1 MDHYCKAYPVKTVSI
16 VSITHSLLFS
26 GYIEVISNEPVPAVT
41 TTNITLLEE
50 DVEDIIT
57 NDLTEEDEIIS
68 DDDEDI
74 TKDFVLDDPESM
86 KHVSEGVYHDDI
98 DHELSDEEKD
108 AKILVDVIASIAE
121 WKDRQQ
127 RKLLHYL
134 FHRQKRDEEVVCYGE
149 LGCFRDEGPF
159 NYLDMLPSPPE
170 EIGTVF
176 YLYTRCGNV
185 QQKGKGKF
193 SYSEKLY
200 T

>member
-1 MDHYCKAYPVKTVSI
+1 M
-16 VSITHSLLFS
+16 
-26 GYIEVISNEPVPAVT
+26 ISNEPVPAVP

-57 NDLTEEDEIIS
+57 NDLTEEDETIS

-176 YLYTRCGNV
+176 YLYTRLEMFN
-185 QQKGKGKF
+185 KK
-193 SYSEKLY
+193 EKENFLTRKNY